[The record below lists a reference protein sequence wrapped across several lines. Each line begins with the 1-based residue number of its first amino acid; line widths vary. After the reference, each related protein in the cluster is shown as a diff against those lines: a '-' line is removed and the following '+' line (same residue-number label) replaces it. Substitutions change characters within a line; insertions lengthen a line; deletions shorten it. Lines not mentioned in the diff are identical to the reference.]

1 MTESS
6 GTRGTADSP
15 AAAPTAVKAVDGFFA
30 PRTVGE
36 SDTPAHLPLFKRFE
50 MVPASWS
57 EFQQKLAQL
66 EKQKRPDG
74 RSRQIKV
81 VYFLRHAEG
90 THNEAHAKYG
100 SPRWEDEF
108 ARTDA
113 FLDAP
118 LTPFGVQD
126 ARSKGQ
132 LSVQAELER
141 GMPRIEKVV
150 VSPISRAI
158 QTAQN
163 FFAKEQVPNEP
174 FTCIENCRET
184 FDCHTCNKRRPLSE
198 LKRRFPDVDFSRL
211 ADEEDQLWSPTH
223 RETTEEIQKRA
234 REFLLEFFREIP
246 ERYVV
251 VAAHLSII
259 EAICAVTL
267 DTQVRP
273 SNCEVVPMV
282 LEAI

>member
-1 MTESS
+1 MTE
-6 GTRGTADSP
+6 TADTSSADAP
-15 AAAPTAVKAVDGFFA
+15 PAAPTVVRAVEGFFEQKKQ
-30 PRTVGE
+30 VE
-36 SDTPAHLPLFKRFE
+36 SDVAAPLPLFKRFE

-57 EFQQKLAQL
+57 EFQLKLAQL
-66 EKQKRPDG
+66 EKQTRPDG
-74 RSRQIKV
+74 TPRQIKV

-118 LTPFGVQD
+118 LTPFGIQD
-126 ARSKGQ
+126 AQSKGQ
-132 LSVQAELER
+132 PSVKAELER
-141 GMPRIEKVV
+141 GMPAIERVV

-158 QTAQN
+158 QTALH
-163 FFAKEQVPNEP
+163 FFSKDQVPNEP
-174 FTCIENCRET
+174 FTCIESCRET

-198 LKRRFPDVDFSRL
+198 LKQKFPDVDFSRMK
-211 ADEEDQLWSPTH
+211 DEEDQLWSTTH

-267 DTQVRP
+267 GTQVRP
-273 SNCEVVPMV
+273 ANCEVVPIV
-282 LEAI
+282 LEAL

>member
-1 MTESS
+1 MTETSA
-6 GTRGTADSP
+6 TP
-15 AAAPTAVKAVDGFFA
+15 AAADPPHVAPTAVKVVDGFFA
-30 PRTVGE
+30 PRIVVE
-36 SDTPAHLPLFKRFE
+36 SDPTAPLPLFKRFE

-66 EKQKRPDG
+66 EKEKRPDG
-74 RSRQIKV
+74 TSRQIKV
-81 VYFLRHAEG
+81 VYFLRHAQG
-90 THNEAHAKYG
+90 THNEAHDKYG

-118 LTPFGVQD
+118 LTPFGVED
-126 ARSKGQ
+126 AQSKGQ
-132 LSVQAELER
+132 LSVRAELDR
-141 GMPRIEKVV
+141 GMPPIERVV

-163 FFAKEQVPNEP
+163 FFAKGQVPNEP
-174 FTCIENCRET
+174 FTCIESCRET

-211 ADEEDQLWSPTH
+211 TDEEDQLWSTTH

-234 REFLLEFFREIP
+234 REFLLELFCEAP

-267 DTQVRP
+267 GTQVRP
-273 SNCEVVPMV
+273 SNCEVVPIV
-282 LEAI
+282 LEAV

>member
-1 MTESS
+1 MTETDSASS
-6 GTRGTADSP
+6 NST
-15 AAAPTAVKAVDGFFA
+15 PTTLTVVKVVDGFFS
-30 PRTVGE
+30 PKM
-36 SDTPAHLPLFKRFE
+36 PAENDATSPLPLFKRFE
-50 MVPASWS
+50 MIPSSWN
-57 EFQQKLAQL
+57 ELQQQLAQL
-66 EKQKRPDG
+66 EKEKRSDG
-74 RSRQIKV
+74 SPRQIKV

-108 ARTDA
+108 ARTEA

-118 LTPFGVQD
+118 LTPFGVKD
-126 ARSKGQ
+126 AQRTGQ
-132 LSVQAELER
+132 PSVQSELER
-141 GMPRIEKVV
+141 GMPPIERVV

-163 FFAKEQVPNEP
+163 FFTKDQVPNEP
-174 FTCIENCRET
+174 LTCIESCRET

-211 ADEEDQLWSPTH
+211 NEEEDQLWSTTH
-223 RETTEEIQKRA
+223 RETKEGIQKRA
-234 REFLLEFFREIP
+234 REFLLELFREIP

-267 DTQVRP
+267 GTQVRP
-273 SNCEVVPMV
+273 SNCEVVPIV
-282 LEAI
+282 LEAL